1 MTLPFLKHDKETGSA
16 SMDVEDG
23 DYSILDAIAEDLLS
37 AMKKS
42 DKSMLKEALEA
53 LCDHIKSM
61 DEIQDSKD
69 QE

>member
-1 MTLPFLKHDKETGSA
+1 
-16 SMDVEDG
+16 MDVEG
-23 DYSILDAIAEDLLS
+23 EDYSMLSAIAEDIIAAL
-37 AMKKS
+37 KKS